1 MMDEKPRR
9 ERKNLVILNT
19 GNGKGKTT
27 AALGTAFR
35 AMGHGWR
42 VCMVQFIKGKWK
54 PGEVRMASKLP
65 AGQFEIIPMGE
76 GFTWESENLDKDK
89 ATAQKAWDIAK
100 AKLLSGE
107 FQLVILDEITY
118 TITYKFLDLD
128 DVIDTIRQRPSH
140 VNVILTGRGAHPA
153 LVELADLVSEV
164 HEVKHPYRQGLLAQ
178 VGIEY

>member
-1 MMDEKPRR
+1 MDEKPRR

-54 PGEVRMASKLP
+54 PGEVRMASKLAP
-65 AGQFEIIPMGE
+65 EQFEVIPMGE
-76 GFTWESENLDKDK
+76 GFTWESENLEKDK
-89 ATAQKAWDIAK
+89 ATAQRAWEIAK
-100 AKLLSGE
+100 EKLLSGE

-128 DVIDTIRQRPSH
+128 DILDAIRQRPSH

-153 LVELADLVSEV
+153 LVELADLVSEI
-164 HEVKHPYRQGLLAQ
+164 HEVKHPYRQGILAQ

>member
-1 MMDEKPRR
+1 MGEKPRR

-54 PGEVRMASKLP
+54 PGEVRMAGKLAP
-65 AGQFEIIPMGE
+65 GQFEVIPMGE
-76 GFTWESENLDKDK
+76 GFTWESENLEKDK
-89 ATAQKAWDIAK
+89 ATAQRAWDIAK
-100 AKLLSGE
+100 EKLLSGD
-107 FQLVILDEITY
+107 FRLVILDEITY

-128 DVIDTIRQRPSH
+128 DVIDAIRRRPSH
-140 VNVILTGRGAHPA
+140 VNVIMTGRSAHPA
-153 LVELADLVSEV
+153 LAELADLVSEV
-164 HEVKHPYRQGLLAQ
+164 HEVKHPYRQGILAQ

>member
-1 MMDEKPRR
+1 MDEKPRR

-54 PGEVRMASKLP
+54 PGEVRMAGKLP
-65 AGQFEIIPMGE
+65 PSQFEIIPMGE

-89 ATAQKAWDIAK
+89 ATAQKAWEIAK
-100 AKLLSGE
+100 VKLLSGDY
-107 FQLVILDEITY
+107 QLVILDEITY

-128 DVIDTIRQRPSH
+128 DVIDAIRQRPSH

-153 LVELADLVSEV
+153 LIELADLVSEV
-164 HEVKHPYRQGLLAQ
+164 QEVKHPYRQGILAQ

>member
-1 MMDEKPRR
+1 MDEKPRR
-9 ERKNLVILNT
+9 ERKNLVILHT

-65 AGQFEIIPMGE
+65 PGQFEIIPMGE
-76 GFTWESENLDKDK
+76 GFTWESENLAKDR
-89 ATAQKAWDIAK
+89 ATAQRAWEIAK
-100 AKLLSGE
+100 EKLLSGE
-107 FQLVILDEITY
+107 YQLVILDEITY

-128 DVIDTIRQRPSH
+128 DVIDTIRGRPSN
-140 VNVILTGRGAHPA
+140 VNVIMTGRGAHPA

-164 HEVKHPYRQGLLAQ
+164 HEVKHPYRQGILAQ

>member
-1 MMDEKPRR
+1 MEEKPRR
-9 ERKNLVILNT
+9 QRKNLVILHT
-19 GNGKGKTT
+19 GTGKGKTT

-65 AGQFEIIPMGE
+65 PGQFEIIPMGE
-76 GFTWESENLDKDK
+76 GFTWESEDLEKDK
-89 ATAQKAWDIAK
+89 ATAQKAWEIAK
-100 AKLLSGE
+100 AKLLSGDY
-107 FQLVILDEITY
+107 QLVILDEITY
-118 TITYKFLDLD
+118 PITYRFLDLE
-128 DVIDTIRQRPSH
+128 DVIDAIRRRPSQVH
-140 VNVILTGRGAHPA
+140 VILTGRGAHPA

-164 HEVKHPYRQGLLAQ
+164 QEVKHPYRQGILAQ

>member
-1 MMDEKPRR
+1 MDEKPRR
-9 ERKNLVILNT
+9 ERKNLVILHT

-54 PGEVRMASKLP
+54 PGEVRMASKL
-65 AGQFEIIPMGE
+65 AAEQFEVIPMGE

-89 ATAQKAWDIAK
+89 ATAQRAWEIAK

-128 DVIDTIRQRPSH
+128 DVIDAIRRRPSH

-164 HEVKHPYRQGLLAQ
+164 HEVKHPYRQGILAQ

>member
-1 MMDEKPRR
+1 MDEKPRR

-35 AMGHGWR
+35 ALGHGWR

-54 PGEVRMASKLP
+54 PGEVRMAGKLAP
-65 AGQFEIIPMGE
+65 GQFEVIPMGE
-76 GFTWESENLDKDK
+76 GFTWESENLEKDK
-89 ATAQKAWDIAK
+89 ATAQRALEIAK
-100 AKLLSGE
+100 EKLLSGD

-128 DVIDTIRQRPSH
+128 DVLDAIRQRPSN
-140 VNVILTGRGAHPA
+140 VNVIMTGRGAHPA

-164 HEVKHPYRQGLLAQ
+164 HEVKHPYRQGILAQ

>member
-1 MMDEKPRR
+1 MDEKPRR

-27 AALGTAFR
+27 AALGTALR

-54 PGEVRMASKLP
+54 PGEVRMAGKLAP
-65 AGQFEIIPMGE
+65 GQFEIIPMGE
-76 GFTWESENLDKDK
+76 GFTWESENLEKDK
-89 ATAQKAWDIAK
+89 ATAQRAWDIAK
-100 AKLLSGE
+100 EKLLSGD
-107 FQLVILDEITY
+107 FQLMILDEITY

-128 DVIDTIRQRPSH
+128 DVVETIRRRPAN
-140 VNVILTGRGAHPA
+140 VNVIMTGRGAHPT

-164 HEVKHPYRQGLLAQ
+164 HEVKHPYRQGILAQ

>member
-1 MMDEKPRR
+1 MDEKPRR
-9 ERKNLVILNT
+9 ERKNLVILHT

-54 PGEVRMASKLP
+54 PGEVRMAGKLAP
-65 AGQFEIIPMGE
+65 GQFEVIPMGE
-76 GFTWESENLDKDK
+76 GFTWESENLEKDK
-89 ATAQKAWDIAK
+89 ATAQRAWRIAQE
-100 AKLLSGE
+100 KLLSGD

-128 DVIDTIRQRPSH
+128 DVLDAIRQRPSH
-140 VNVILTGRGAHPA
+140 VNVIMTGRGAHPA

-164 HEVKHPYRQGLLAQ
+164 HEVKHPYRQGILAQ